1 MQLFGK
7 RSEMADR
14 QHVTLRIEGMT
25 CDGCARHVQA
35 ALASVP
41 GVESAE
47 VGDWKEGSAAVATGP
62 DVSEGDLSSAVE
74 RAGYRAIVESKTAL
88 RPEAR
93 VPTGH
98 DSEFDLVVI
107 GGGSAA
113 FAAAIKGTELGAR
126 VAVVE
131 QGTIGGTCVNVGC
144 VPSKTLIKA
153 AEICYHTAYSNF
165 KGFDT
170 CPPPREWQTVVR
182 QKDELVEY
190 LRKEKYEN
198 VLKAHPA
205 VKLIR
210 GHAEL
215 LGPREVQVDGKRYRP
230 GKIIVATGSSNFAPP
245 IPGLKEVGFLDSTTA
260 LRLPALPQSMIVIG
274 GGSIGLELGQLF
286 QRFGVRVTL
295 LEVMERIA
303 AAEEPEISDAL
314 KKYLSEERMRVLT
327 GVKIERV
334 ERSGNEYRVQIQ
346 LAGKPETLIAEQL
359 LVSTGRRAN
368 TNGFGLEKAG
378 VELGRKDEI
387 KVDRHLQTTNQDI
400 YAAGDVTGD
409 PMFVYVA
416 AYAGSLAAE
425 NALNGAGK
433 VYDLSALPRVTF
445 TDPQI
450 ASVGAT
456 EQQARGAGIDVE
468 TAVLRAEYIPR
479 AQASRNLKGLIK
491 LVRERGTM
499 RLVGAHVLTSE
510 GGEVIQEATLAIRFK
525 LTTEDIVKTYHPYL
539 TMVEGL
545 KLAALTFSKNVEQL
559 SCCAA

>member
-1 MQLFGK
+1 M
-7 RSEMADR
+7 SDR
-14 QHVTLRIEGMT
+14 QHVKLCIEGMT
-25 CDGCARHVQA
+25 CDGCARHVEK
-35 ALASVP
+35 ALSNVS

-47 VGDWKEGSAAVATGP
+47 VGDWKEGTASVVAGAE
-62 DVSEGDLSSAVE
+62 VSENNLASAVE
-74 RAGYRAIVESKTAL
+74 KAGYKAVVESSAPL

-93 VPTGH
+93 VPRAA
-98 DSEFDLVVI
+98 DSEFDLMVI

-126 VAVVE
+126 VAIVE

-170 CPPPREWQTVVR
+170 CPPPREWQAVVR

-198 VLKAHPA
+198 VLKAYPT
-205 VKLIR
+205 VQLIR
-210 GHAEL
+210 GHAQFV
-215 LGPREVQVDGKRYRP
+215 GPRKVQVDGKAHKT
-230 GKIIVATGSSNFAPP
+230 GKVVVATGSSNFAPP
-245 IPGLKEVGFLDSTTA
+245 IPGLKEAGYLDSTAA
-260 LRLPALPQSMIVIG
+260 LSLQALPQSMIVIG
-274 GGSIGLELGQLF
+274 GGSIGLELSQLF

-314 KKYLSEERMRVLT
+314 KQYLGEERMRVLT

-334 ERSGNEYRVQIQ
+334 KRSNNEYRVQIQ
-346 LAGKPETLIAEQL
+346 VAGKPETVTAEQL
-359 LVSTGRRAN
+359 LVATGRRAN
-368 TNGFGLEKAG
+368 TSGFGLEKVG
-378 VELGRKDEI
+378 VGLGRKGEI
-387 KVDRHLQTTNQDI
+387 KVDRHLQSTNPDI

-445 TDPQI
+445 TDPQV

-456 EQQARGAGIDVE
+456 EEQARTAGLDVE
-468 TAVLRAEYIPR
+468 TSVLPLALVPR
-479 AQASRNLKGLIK
+479 AQASRNLRGLFK
-491 LVRERGTM
+491 LIRERGTN
-499 RLVGAHVLTSE
+499 RLLGAHVLAAE
-510 GGEVIQEATLAIRFK
+510 AGEVIQEPTLAIRFK
-525 LTTEDIVKTYHPYL
+525 LTTTDIINTYHAYL
-539 TMVEGL
+539 TMVEGV
-545 KLAALTFSKNVEQL
+545 KLAALTFSKKVEEL

>member
-1 MQLFGK
+1 MT
-7 RSEMADR
+7 DR
-14 QHVTLRIEGMT
+14 QHVNLRIEGMT
-25 CDGCARHVQA
+25 CEGCARHVQK
-35 ALASVP
+35 ALSGVT

-47 VGDWKEGSAAVATGP
+47 VGDWKDGTAAVIAGP
-62 DVSEGDLSSAVE
+62 NVSEKELASAVE
-74 RAGYRAIVESKTAL
+74 RAGYRAIVEDTQPL
-88 RPEAR
+88 LPETKIPR
-93 VPTGH
+93 KEN
-98 DSEFDLVVI
+98 SEFDLMIV

-126 VAVVE
+126 VAIVE

-165 KGFDT
+165 KGFDA

-198 VLKAHPA
+198 VLKAYPG

-210 GHAEL
+210 GHAQFT
-215 LGPREVQVDGKRYRP
+215 GTREIQVDGKTHRP
-230 GKIIVATGSSNFAPP
+230 AKILIATGSSNFAPP
-245 IPGLKEVGFLDSTTA
+245 IPGLKEAGFLDSTSA
-260 LRLPALPQSMIVIG
+260 LSLEALPQSMIVIG

-295 LEVMERIA
+295 LEVMDRIA
-303 AAEEPEISDAL
+303 AAEEPETSDAL
-314 KKYLSEERMRVLT
+314 KKYLTDEGMRILT
-327 GVKIERV
+327 GVRIEAV
-334 ERSGNEYRVQIQ
+334 ERSGTEYRGKIQ
-346 LAGKPETLIAEQL
+346 AEGKAETICAEQL
-359 LVSTGRRAN
+359 LVTTGRQAN
-368 TNGFGLEKAG
+368 TRGVGLDKAG
-378 VELGRKDEI
+378 VELGRRGEI
-387 KVDRHLQTTNQDI
+387 KVDRYLRSTNPDI

-416 AYAGSLAAE
+416 AYAGSLAAD
-425 NALNGAGK
+425 NALNGAGRI
-433 VYDLSALPRVTF
+433 YDLSALPRVTF

-456 EQQARGAGIDVE
+456 EELARAAGLDIE
-468 TAVLRAEYIPR
+468 TSVLPLSLVPR

-491 LVRERGTM
+491 LIRERGTN
-499 RLVGAHVLTSE
+499 RLVGAHVLAAE
-510 GGEVIQEATLAIRFK
+510 GGEVIQEPTLAIRFK
-525 LTTEDIVKTYHPYL
+525 LTTTDIINTYHPYL
-539 TMVEGL
+539 TMVEGV
-545 KLAALTFSKNVEQL
+545 KLAALTFSKKVEEL

>member
-1 MQLFGK
+1 
-7 RSEMADR
+7 MADR
-14 QHVTLRIEGMT
+14 RHLTLRIEGMS
-25 CDGCARHVQA
+25 CDGCARHVEK
-35 ALASVP
+35 ALSGVP

-47 VGDWKEGSAAVATGP
+47 VGDWKEGMASVVAGAT
-62 DVSEGDLSSAVE
+62 VSEQDLTSAVE
-74 RAGYRAIVESKTAL
+74 KAGYKAVVESTTQL
-88 RPEAR
+88 RPDAR
-93 VPTGH
+93 VPRAR
-98 DSEFDLVVI
+98 DADFDLMVI

-113 FAAAIKGTELGAR
+113 FAAAIKASELGAR
-126 VAVVE
+126 AAIVE
-131 QGTIGGTCVNVGC
+131 QDTIGGTCVNVGC

-198 VLKAHPA
+198 VLKAYPS

-210 GHAEL
+210 GHAQL
-215 LGPREVQVDGKRYRP
+215 LGPREVQVDGQTYRP
-230 GKIIVATGSSNFAPP
+230 GKIVVATGSSNFAPP
-245 IPGLKEVGFLDSTTA
+245 IPGLKEAGCLDSTAA
-260 LRLPALPQSMIVIG
+260 LSLQALPQSMIVIG
-274 GGSIGLELGQLF
+274 GGSIGLELSQLF

-295 LEVMERIA
+295 LEVMDRIA

-314 KKYLSEERMRVLT
+314 KKYLGEERMRLLT
-327 GVKIERV
+327 GVKIEHV

-346 LAGKPETLIAEQL
+346 VAGQPETLTAEQL

-368 TNGFGLEKAG
+368 TSGFGLEKAG
-378 VELGRKDEI
+378 VELGRKGEI
-387 KVDRHLQTTNQDI
+387 KVDRHLQTTNPDI

-425 NALNGAGK
+425 NALTGVGK

-456 EQQARGAGIDVE
+456 EEQARAAGLEVE
-468 TAVLRAEYIPR
+468 SALLPAAHIPR

-491 LVRERGTM
+491 LVRERGTG
-499 RLVGAHVLTSE
+499 RLVGAHVLTAE
-510 GGEVIQEATLAIRFK
+510 GGEVIQEATLAIRLK
-525 LTTEDIVKTYHPYL
+525 LTTEDIIKTYHPYL
-539 TMVEGL
+539 TMVEGM
-545 KLAALTFSKNVEQL
+545 KLAALTFTKNVEQL